1 MLWIKAFVAGFLATL
16 LFHQPVIGLFHAL
29 GAVPAPPYNMTPV
42 PPLGVPQVV
51 SLAFW
56 GGLWGLPLWALIRI
70 CHGKRYWLRALLFGA
85 AAPTAVAMLVVF
97 PLKSLP
103 VSTQTVIGGLIVNGA
118 WGIGVAIIMWLIHRR
133 QARQAPSHPH

>member
-16 LFHQPVIGLFHAL
+16 LFHQAVIGVFYTL
-29 GAVPAPPYNMTPV
+29 GAFPAPPFNMTPM

-56 GGLWGLPLWALIRI
+56 GGLWGLPLWAVIRA
-70 CHGKRYWLRALLFGA
+70 CHGARYWLRALVFGA
-85 AAPTAVAMLVVF
+85 IAPTAIAMLIVF

-103 VSTQTVIGGLIVNGA
+103 VSAQTVVGGLIVNGA
-118 WGIGVAIIMWLIHRR
+118 WGIGAALIMWLIYRR
-133 QARQAPSHPH
+133 RAL